1 MLSSYMKTGKIYF
14 ANIRIG
20 FHSDINI
27 LTVKKTLYI
36 YIYSIFEKNA
46 GELYLSRSTVTFCIC
61 LIISYMKDLGDLF

>member
-1 MLSSYMKTGKIYF
+1 MKTGKIYF

-36 YIYSIFEKNA
+36 YIYIPFLRKMQENFT
-46 GELYLSRSTVTFCIC
+46 YLDQLLHSV
-61 LIISYMKDLGDLF
+61 YA